1 MSIGGRVHIAAEVGA
16 ATAVRTM
23 AAGTGLDKN
32 QSSLLYDLRRVG
44 DRVFLVLRLDRN
56 NQVLRHVSPA
66 WFQSSKGG
74 RGPYNLT

>member
-56 NQVLRHVSPA
+56 NQVLRHVRQRGFSLRRV
-66 WFQSSKGG
+66 GVG
-74 RGPYNLT
+74 RYNLT